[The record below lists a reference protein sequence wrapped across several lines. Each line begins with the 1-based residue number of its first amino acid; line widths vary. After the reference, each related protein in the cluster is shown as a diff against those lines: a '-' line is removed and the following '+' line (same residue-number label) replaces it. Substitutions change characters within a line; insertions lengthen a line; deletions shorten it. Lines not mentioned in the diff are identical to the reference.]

1 MAPVPDVYRGKHR
14 DTDHPGRDMGEVY
27 AAEVDT
33 ILDTIEA
40 EGEGGPAA
48 FFAESFQSC
57 GGQIIFPD
65 SYLSRVYS
73 KVVIVS
79 SHQRTF
85 AQLRRRFLRAS
96 FLFQAPTNFFTICN

>member
-1 MAPVPDVYRGKHR
+1 MPDVYRGKHR

-73 KVVIVS
+73 KVAIDS
-79 SHQRTF
+79 YTS
-85 AQLRRRFLRAS
+85 
-96 FLFQAPTNFFTICN
+96 TNLHKVVEEALN

>member
-27 AAEVDT
+27 AAEIDT

-79 SHQRTF
+79 YTSTN
-85 AQLRRRFLRAS
+85 LREVAEAS
-96 FLFQAPTNFFTICN
+96 SLFQGPTNSFTICN

>member
-73 KVVIVS
+73 KVVIV
-79 SHQRTF
+79 TT
-85 AQLRRRFLRAS
+85 RAVNEPS
-96 FLFQAPTNFFTICN
+96 RISQCREIKHSMYM